1 MNLTFPNI
9 EVHTSSSKYL
19 IWYFIW
25 HFETVR
31 WSYRLQVMVKD
42 PPPMIVPVLS
52 GIASLPTYHLTHPIE
67 AAAPWASV
75 NMCSRMFAAGS
86 M

>member
-25 HFETVR
+25 YFETVR

-42 PPPMIVPVLS
+42 PQ
-52 GIASLPTYHLTHPIE
+52 
-67 AAAPWASV
+67 
-75 NMCSRMFAAGS
+75 
-86 M
+86 